1 MLRTLRIA
9 ILMGACASLV
19 ACTVWRERPSN
30 HIGQATGAEALER
43 TFWNE
48 VKIRHWTE
56 LEQHF
61 AINYVGDTPEG
72 KEDRA
77 AAVQR
82 FQRMTLRDFSL
93 TDMQTELNGTT
104 FIVNYSLTLQG
115 ELDGRPL
122 ASPLRV
128 MTVWQHEKS
137 GWIIIGRAIANKMT
151 AALSVPRI
159 PA

>member
-1 MLRTLRIA
+1 MLRALRIS

-19 ACTVWRERPSN
+19 ACTMWGERHSN
-30 HIGQATGAEALER
+30 HIGEATGAEALER

-48 VKIRHWTE
+48 IKIKHWTE
-56 LEQHF
+56 LERHF
-61 AINYVGDTPEG
+61 AVNYVGDTPEG

-104 FIVNYSLTLQG
+104 FIVVYSVTLQG

-128 MTVWQHEKS
+128 MTIWQHEKS
-137 GWIIIGRAIANKMT
+137 GWIIIGRTVSN
-151 AALSVPRI
+151 R
-159 PA
+159 

>member
-1 MLRTLRIA
+1 MRHAFRVS
-9 ILMGACASLV
+9 ILMAVCASLV
-19 ACTVWRERPSN
+19 ACTVWSERPSN

-48 VKIRHWTE
+48 VKIKHWTE

-82 FQRMTLRDFSL
+82 FHRMILRDFSIA
-93 TDMQTELNGTT
+93 DMQTELNGTT
-104 FIVNYSLTLQG
+104 FIVSYSIALQG

-137 GWIIIGRAIANKMT
+137 GWIIIGRSVANKVT
-151 AALSVPRI
+151 AALGPPRI

>member
-1 MLRTLRIA
+1 MW
-9 ILMGACASLV
+9 G
-19 ACTVWRERPSN
+19 ERHSN
-30 HIGQATGAEALER
+30 HIGEATGAEALER

-48 VKIRHWTE
+48 IKIKHWTE
-56 LEQHF
+56 LERHF
-61 AINYVGDTPEG
+61 AVNYVGDTPEG

-104 FIVNYSLTLQG
+104 FIVVYSVTLQG

-128 MTVWQHEKS
+128 MTIWQHEKS
-137 GWIIIGRAIANKMT
+137 GWIIIGRTVSN
-151 AALSVPRI
+151 R
-159 PA
+159 